1 MPKSTNSKSAK
12 RMRFAIYTRYS
23 SDMQNDLSLEAQ
35 ELRCRQAIAEREGVI
50 VDVFSDGAKSGW
62 SLERDGF
69 MELRRA
75 AEHGKFDAVMFWK
88 FDRLARNH
96 DHVVMIKMLLRHE
109 FGLKLYCVEGFSE
122 DEDDSPYTAMMEQML
137 AVFSAFYSKNLS
149 SETKRGKHLRAFN
162 GDYNGSI
169 APLGYDL
176 LLKDDV
182 NRNRPAGLHINPRQ
196 AVIVRRAFRMYA
208 TGQYSDSR
216 IAHWMNQR
224 RYMQQLRAGKK
235 PIGKEMVRDMLQNKL
250 YTGRVP
256 YSETLYTGSLGQGK
270 RSNRNRKQ
278 WFDGKHAPIISDE
291 LYERC
296 QEVRQGLSSTRRP
309 PEVTRT
315 YLLHDRVFCARC
327 IATKP
332 ETLQDVKYG
341 KMRPGFNP
349 KQDVAYYRCMA
360 RDRGYHKCAQPAI
373 RTNQVDEQVRQE
385 LARLVIPEGF
395 RDRVEAAVR
404 NNIENEDALRRM
416 AELEEVVKRIDFS
429 WEKGFITP
437 EAYIE
442 KRNQLQKEMDS
453 LRPVIYDDLMEAAD
467 ILANF
472 TKYWDG
478 CANVAQPAEA
488 RKQLLAKIVDRV
500 FVHEDRVVA
509 IALHGDFGIVL
520 GNESLTFAEMLE
532 QVRDGEKNTGIGDS
546 NSTTYAQCGSDGSC
560 SLVRISSVIF
570 LPKHMAVL
578 YIKVAMSINF
588 SDQPLLTRT
597 SAI

>member
-1 MPKSTNSKSAK
+1 MSKSTNTKSAK

-35 ELRCRQAIAEREGVI
+35 ELRCRQAIADREGVI
-50 VDVFSDGAKSGW
+50 VEVFSDGAKSGW

-69 MELRRA
+69 TQLRRA

-96 DHVVMIKMLLRHE
+96 DHAVMIKMLLRHE

-122 DEDDSPYTAMMEQML
+122 DQDDSPYSAMMEQML

-149 SETKRGKHLRAFN
+149 SETKRGKHLRAYN
-162 GDYNGSI
+162 GDFNGSI

-176 LLKDDV
+176 VTKEDV
-182 NRNRPAGLHINPRQ
+182 NRNRPAGLYINPRQ
-196 AVIVRRAFRMYA
+196 AVIVRRAFRLYA
-208 TGQYSDSR
+208 TGQYSDTT
-216 IAHWMNQR
+216 IAQWMNRR

-235 PIGKEMVRDMLQNKL
+235 PIGKEMVRDMLQNQI

-256 YSETLYTGSLGQGK
+256 YCETHYSGSLGQGK
-270 RSNRNRKQ
+270 RSARNNKQ
-278 WFDGKHAPIISDE
+278 WFEGKHEPIISDE
-291 LYERC
+291 LYAIC
-296 QEVRQGLSSTRRP
+296 QEVRKGLSSSRRP
-309 PEVTRT
+309 PEVART
-315 YLLHDRVFCARC
+315 YVLHDRVFCARC
-327 IATKP
+327 TATKP
-332 ETLQDVKYG
+332 EMLKDANYG
-341 KMRPGFNP
+341 KMRPSFNP
-349 KQDVAYYRCMA
+349 KQDQGYFRCMA
-360 RDRGYHKCAQPAI
+360 RDRGYHKCAQPTI
-373 RTNQVDEQVRQE
+373 RTEIVDEQVRQE
-385 LARLVIPEGF
+385 LVKLVIPEGF
-395 RDRVEAAVR
+395 RDRVEEAIR
-404 NNIENEDALRRM
+404 NNIENEEALRRM

-453 LRPVIYDDLMEAAD
+453 LRPVVYDDLMEAAD
-467 ILANF
+467 ILENF

-478 CANVAQPAEA
+478 CEKVANPKEA

-532 QVRDGEKNTGIGDS
+532 KLREEEKKRGIDD
-546 NSTTYAQCGSDGSC
+546 TITYAQNGSDGD
-560 SLVRISSVIF
+560 R
-570 LPKHMAVL
+570 
-578 YIKVAMSINF
+578 
-588 SDQPLLTRT
+588 TRDLRLDRPT
-597 SAI
+597 C